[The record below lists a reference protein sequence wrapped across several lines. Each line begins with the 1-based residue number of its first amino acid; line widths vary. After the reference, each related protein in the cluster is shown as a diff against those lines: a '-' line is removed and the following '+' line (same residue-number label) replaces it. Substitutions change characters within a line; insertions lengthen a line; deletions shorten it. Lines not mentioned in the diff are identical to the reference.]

1 MSSLAKNTAT
11 GTATTDMDK
20 KRADLMAA
28 LTANQGSVSGGVSN
42 KKTETIA
49 PASPDTKDKGAVVS
63 APVYKQPQAE
73 TGVAHPTSA
82 PKSTQVNY
90 TDPTGAQQ
98 TGYLINGTT
107 YTDPDGKNPVAVGS
121 TVTLPNGDQWHK
133 GANGSYQVSKTT
145 TTTGSNYSD
154 LSPLIN
160 QSYDK
165 GDQMIRDSV
174 NYQTQQGVDQL
185 NRALQDAQPNYAA
198 AIANQLLEAKQAQD
212 AKAYLN
218 QINGD
223 RGGIGSAQVDSIGNT
238 GARNRE
244 AIAQQQRQ
252 LATDTA
258 RQIADLR
265 AQGKYEEASQLLQNN
280 QARLSDLYN
289 EQVRLQSEEQRRTES
304 LAALGQSYMSA
315 GLMPNKD
322 MLAALGID
330 EATAKLY
337 IDLVNA
343 QQTGGTTGGSPTKDD
358 AGDGD
363 NEPRSIV
370 EDEDKDA
377 VSPVDYGAKFSDVL
391 QTIKNSDKDK
401 AIALFNQVY
410 DHVSPD
416 QQRELDAYLEAK
428 GWLQVD
434 ANSKLALGFGP
445 ISDMELD
452 QYVRDG
458 IVEEYIEKGWIKF
471 RLTGSPN
478 AQTPSGSGHVIN
490 DSHWNSPQNRV
501 NQTMK

>member
-1 MSSLAKNTAT
+1 MSSLVKNTAT
-11 GTATTDMDK
+11 GTATTDIDK

-63 APVYKQPQAE
+63 APVYKHPQAE

-107 YTDPDGKNPVAVGS
+107 YTDPDGKNPVSVGS

-145 TTTGSNYSD
+145 TTTGPNYSD

-165 GDQMIRDSV
+165 GDQLIRDAV

-185 NRALQDAQPNYAA
+185 HRALQDAQPNYAA
-198 AIANQLLEAKQAQD
+198 AIANQLLETKQAQD
-212 AKAYLN
+212 AKAYRN

-258 RQIADLR
+258 RQISDLR

-280 QARLSDLYN
+280 QARLSALYE
-289 EQVRLQSEEQRRTES
+289 EQVRLQTAENSQRNT
-304 LAALGQSYMSA
+304 LANLGQSYLAA
-315 GLMPNKD
+315 GIMPNND
-322 MLAALGID
+322 MLSAMGID

-337 IDLVNA
+337 LDAMTSSNGNGNGSYYVVDNSNDSPND
-343 QQTGGTTGGSPTKDD
+343 GGQNFGLPYKTSGGSVLDFADIMRRLATSNDD
-358 AGDGD
+358 DI
-363 NEPRSIV
+363 N
-370 EDEDKDA
+370 
-377 VSPVDYGAKFSDVL
+377 
-391 QTIKNSDKDK
+391 TI
-401 AIALFNQVY
+401 
-410 DHVSPD
+410 
-416 QQRELDAYLEAK
+416 LDAYYGSFTPAQWTEVNELLTRYGFWERDKAK
-428 GWLQVD
+428 
-434 ANSKLALGFGP
+434 
-445 ISDMELD
+445 
-452 QYVRDG
+452 RDNG
-458 IVEEYIEKGWIKF
+458 KG
-471 RLTGSPN
+471 G
-478 AQTPSGSGHVIN
+478 
-490 DSHWNSPQNRV
+490 
-501 NQTMK
+501 

>member
-11 GTATTDMDK
+11 GSVTTDMDK

-49 PASPDTKDKGAVVS
+49 PTSPDTKDKGAVVS

-133 GANGSYQVSKTT
+133 GTNGSYQVSKTT
-145 TTTGSNYSD
+145 TTTGPNYSD

-174 NYQTQQGVDQL
+174 NYQTQHGVDQL

-212 AKAYLN
+212 AKAYRN

-238 GARNRE
+238 SARNRE

-280 QARLSDLYN
+280 QARLSALYN
-289 EQVRLQSEEQRRTES
+289 EQVRLQSAEQSRTES
-304 LAALGQSYMSA
+304 LAALGQNYMSA

-322 MLAALGID
+322 MLEALGID

-337 IDLVNA
+337 VDLVKA
-343 QQTGGTTGGSPTKDD
+343 QQGGFSDGKDD
-358 AGDGD
+358 DD
-363 NEPRSIV
+363 LE
-370 EDEDKDA
+370 
-377 VSPVDYGAKFSDVL
+377 
-391 QTIKNSDKDK
+391 KDK
-401 AIALFNQVY
+401 VEVDKPEEKKYVELT
-410 DHVSPD
+410 DHTDLSP
-416 QQRELDAYLEAK
+416 EAK
-428 GWLQVD
+428 ELYNRIAGTASHTDAWKSKILTAMANVDISLSEGMFLCKVLGIKQDSLVQHIADSLLSGAITEEQGKKWLD
-434 ANSKLALGFGP
+434 TL
-445 ISDMELD
+445 
-452 QYVRDG
+452 YR
-458 IVEEYIEKGWIKF
+458 
-471 RLTGSPN
+471 
-478 AQTPSGSGHVIN
+478 
-490 DSHWNSPQNRV
+490 
-501 NQTMK
+501 

>member
-1 MSSLAKNTAT
+1 MSSLVKNTAT

-28 LTANQGSVSGGVSN
+28 LTANQGAVSGGVSN

-212 AKAYLN
+212 AKAYRN

-330 EATAKLY
+330 EDTAKLY

-343 QQTGGTTGGSPTKDD
+343 QQTGGTTGGST
-358 AGDGD
+358 
-363 NEPRSIV
+363 
-370 EDEDKDA
+370 
-377 VSPVDYGAKFSDVL
+377 
-391 QTIKNSDKDK
+391 SDKGYTGNLNGDK
-401 AIALFNQVY
+401 VVDSNDGGVSDSNGEYRKYVDLT
-410 DHVSPD
+410 DHTDLSP
-416 QQRELDAYLEAK
+416 EAK
-428 GWLQVD
+428 EMYNKISTTASHSEAWKNQILTTMANRDISLDEGMFLCKVLGISRDSLVQYIADSLTSGAITEEQGERWL
-434 ANSKLALGFGP
+434 STL
-445 ISDMELD
+445 
-452 QYVRDG
+452 YR
-458 IVEEYIEKGWIKF
+458 
-471 RLTGSPN
+471 
-478 AQTPSGSGHVIN
+478 
-490 DSHWNSPQNRV
+490 
-501 NQTMK
+501 